1 MAQTR
6 TRRRRARNRSVRLDL
21 APAAPRPA
29 AKPVRGLKLK
39 TVSALTLA
47 FSLLCLAAFAASRPP
62 FPVGQNLAAVATEH
76 PAAVKH
82 AKVVARPAPLAPST
96 AR

>member
-6 TRRRRARNRSVRLDL
+6 TRRRRARNRSARVDL
-21 APAAPRPA
+21 AQVAPRPA
-29 AKPVRGLKLK
+29 PKPVRGLKLK

-47 FSLLCLAAFAASRPP
+47 VSLLCLAAFAASRPP
-62 FPVGQNLAAVATEH
+62 FPSGQSIPSERPPIA
-76 PAAVKH
+76 KH
-82 AKVVARPAPLAPST
+82 AKAAARPAPLASAK